1 MPRYCHASPRR
12 RAPQQAGRWAPPPDA
27 GSAHGGGLA
36 DRLVLACTECPPTRP
51 SKRRPPRWATVA
63 RQVAAAVGAEPAA
76 VSAALAAA
84 LAGTE
89 PPRCLPNGS
98 AREGGQR
105 ARHGAGSR
113 SGFRWQACPSVS
125 ERGRRLTSHRTHS
138 PPGLGSVSAPHSQQ
152 DNFAAVSAT
161 GLTAAFAAVL
171 AVASSASVSALTTGE
186 PSNSRR
192 NIGSSF
198 MPSTVRNS
206 RAIARF
212 PPLNRPLFPLVP
224 PFSPLLTVTP
234 FKAPVGP
241 LFRCPPTVEQ
251 CAYKGEQGGTGGNT
265 LETQGGT
272 GTTERRERSSAG
284 MTPPPNKLAGNPDAR
299 LLVPC
304 QAQRIG

>member
-36 DRLVLACTECPPTRP
+36 DRLVL
-51 SKRRPPRWATVA
+51 
-63 RQVAAAVGAEPAA
+63 
-76 VSAALAAA
+76 
-84 LAGTE
+84 
-89 PPRCLPNGS
+89 
-98 AREGGQR
+98 
-105 ARHGAGSR
+105 
-113 SGFRWQACPSVS
+113 
-125 ERGRRLTSHRTHS
+125 
-138 PPGLGSVSAPHSQQ
+138 
-152 DNFAAVSAT
+152 
-161 GLTAAFAAVL
+161 AFAAVL

-206 RAIARF
+206 RAMARL
-212 PPLNRPLFPLVP
+212 PPFNRPMFPLVP

-234 FKAPVGP
+234 FPAPVGP
-241 LFRCPPTVEQ
+241 PFRSPLTAEQ
-251 CAYKGEQGGTGGNT
+251 CVYKGEQGGTGGTRGNT
-265 LETQGGT
+265 VETQGGT

-284 MTPPPNKLAGNPDAR
+284 MSPPPRKIAGNPNAR

-304 QAQRIG
+304 QAQRIGQPMLVAPGHFHCRDGRVG